1 MAFYE
6 MHIFRSFSTEN
17 WIFGHFGPK
26 KWRKWRKWRIF
37 LCEIWFYKGK
47 ILEIFLTF
55 FNVSDTVIFGPFF
68 PIFSYPKKCVKTS
81 FCPCSLNPAFS
92 DKKSAQNQHQTV
104 TLSFKSLSER
114 PKWTNIRGAWP
125 FSNYRSDVPKPKK
138 STVFC

>member
-1 MAFYE
+1 MELEGFKW
-6 MHIFRSFSTEN
+6 HFLKCIFFDPFRLKIGFLAILGQKNGEN
-17 WIFGHFGPK
+17 DW
-26 KWRKWRKWRIF
+26 KWRIF

-92 DKKSAQNQHQTV
+92 DKKSAKIKHQTV
-104 TLSFKSLSER
+104 TLSFKSWSER
-114 PKWTNIRGAWP
+114 PKWTNIR
-125 FSNYRSDVPKPKK
+125 
-138 STVFC
+138 